1 MKRQIVHAWI
11 IWAAAVLS
19 VAAGEFSTPANAD
32 PGSSCD
38 ERWEACNSP
47 RWCETTGQY
56 LSPFSGYCPIG
67 PDNYPPPRLGR

>member
-1 MKRQIVHAWI
+1 MKHIMCLLAAA
-11 IWAAAVLS
+11 AAAVLS
-19 VAAGEFSTPANAD
+19 AAPAVAHAD

-47 RWCETTGQY
+47 VWCETTGQY
-56 LSPFSGYCPIG
+56 LPRFSGYCPIG

>member
-1 MKRQIVHAWI
+1 MT
-11 IWAAAVLS
+11 LS
-19 VAAGEFSTPANAD
+19 VVSDAIVAVMLVMSAPTAVANAA

-56 LSPFSGYCPIG
+56 LPPFSGYCPTG
-67 PDNYPPPRLGR
+67 PVNYPPPRLGR

>member
-1 MKRQIVHAWI
+1 MKLLLAGLLAMAGLLG
-11 IWAAAVLS
+11 AAPAV
-19 VAAGEFSTPANAD
+19 AHAD

-56 LSPFSGYCPIG
+56 LPPFSGFCPMG
-67 PDNYPPPRLGR
+67 PPIYPAPRLSR